1 MKTHW
6 QRKFQVSMSNE
17 QLLALLPPNQALQ
30 ATSSPPL
37 RYGVAAPELRAMD
50 CQLRKRE
57 MLMALTSAY
66 LMTTKNLEAFMN
78 ALRAAKAPE
87 RFNNKFLTQLD
98 FTSSNDRLFI
108 GLLKGLGFIDES
120 GVPTKRYYAFLDQ
133 TESGKILAEA
143 VREAYEDLF
152 AVNKKAQDLSVEEI
166 KNKLKTLTQGQK
178 SDNVVGLM
186 ASTFKAV
193 AGLADWKAP
202 HVDKASDQEKAKLPE
217 RPAKDAKDAEGTSAH
232 TGKAFQLHYDIH
244 IHLPESRDPAVF
256 DAIFE
261 AMKKHLSS

>member
-1 MKTHW
+1 M
-6 QRKFQVSMSNE
+6 
-17 QLLALLPPNQALQ
+17 P
-30 ATSSPPL
+30 
-37 RYGVAAPELRAMD
+37 
-50 CQLRKRE
+50 
-57 MLMALTSAY
+57 LTSAY
-66 LMTTKNLEAFMN
+66 LMTTKNLDAFLN
-78 ALRAAKAPE
+78 AIRAAKAPE
-87 RFNNKFLTQLD
+87 RFNNKFLSQLD

-133 TESGKILAEA
+133 TESGKVLAEA
-143 VREAYEDLF
+143 VREAYDDLF
-152 AVNKKAQDLSVEEI
+152 AVNKKAQDLSVEEV

-186 ASTFKAV
+186 AMTFKALAAV
-193 AGLADWKAP
+193 ADWKGP
-202 HVDKASDQEKAKLPE
+202 HADKLEKTPDQEKPKV
-217 RPAKDAKDAEGTSAH
+217 AEKPSTNSDVGISHPT
-232 TGKAFQLHYDIH
+232 KAFQLHYDIH

>member
-1 MKTHW
+1 
-6 QRKFQVSMSNE
+6 
-17 QLLALLPPNQALQ
+17 
-30 ATSSPPL
+30 
-37 RYGVAAPELRAMD
+37 
-50 CQLRKRE
+50 
-57 MLMALTSAY
+57 MALTSAY

-87 RFNNKFLTQLD
+87 RFTNKFLTQLD
-98 FTSSNDRLFI
+98 FTSTNDRLFI

-152 AVNKKAQDLSVEEI
+152 AVNKKAQDLSVEDV

-178 SDNVVGLM
+178 SENVLGLM
-186 ASTFKAV
+186 AMTFKALS
-193 AGLADWKAP
+193 GLADWKAP
-202 HVDKASDQEKAKLPE
+202 HVDKVTDQEKAKPAE
-217 RPAKDAKDAEGTSAH
+217 KPAKELEATSAH
-232 TGKAFQLHYDIH
+232 ASKALQLHYDIH

>member
-1 MKTHW
+1 
-6 QRKFQVSMSNE
+6 
-17 QLLALLPPNQALQ
+17 
-30 ATSSPPL
+30 
-37 RYGVAAPELRAMD
+37 
-50 CQLRKRE
+50 
-57 MLMALTSAY
+57 MALTSAY
-66 LMTTKNLEAFMN
+66 LMTTKNLEAFFN

-87 RFNNKFLTQLD
+87 RFNNKFLSQLD

-108 GLLKGLGFIDES
+108 GVLKGLGFIDES

-133 TESGKILAEA
+133 TESGKVLAEA

-152 AVNKKAQDLSVEEI
+152 AVNKKAQDLLIEDV

-178 SDNVVGLM
+178 SDKVVGLM
-186 ASTFKAV
+186 AMTFKALAEV
-193 AGLADWKAP
+193 ADWKAT
-202 HVDKASDQEKAKLPE
+202 HVEKVSDQEKSKPTGKPPNEVDAT
-217 RPAKDAKDAEGTSAH
+217 PANA
-232 TGKAFQLHYDIH
+232 GKAFQLHYDIH